1 MERIGPRKK
10 CVHKEK
16 MCRWG
21 WIMFMEKKLLWGENG
36 HISFIEV
43 EMGLGSLQRRLGQ
56 REDELRGMIL
66 PSEKVTLGN

>member
-1 MERIGPRKK
+1 
-10 CVHKEK
+10 
-16 MCRWG
+16 
-21 WIMFMEKKLLWGENG
+21 MFMEKKLLWGENG